1 MLRLTA
7 ERPDH
12 WTRGG
17 ASTDHQSAKDIGV
30 RDCST
35 KTAVCPFSRTTFARS
50 APQHRRWTG
59 RPRRTTVLSDV
70 AVWTFY
76 FLLTAAGL
84 LALCVVLTLAWPTP

>member
-1 MLRLTA
+1 MKTI
-7 ERPDH
+7 E
-12 WTRGG
+12 G
-17 ASTDHQSAKDIGV
+17 APRSAADEPQQS
-30 RDCST
+30 R
-35 KTAVCPFSRTTFARS
+35 RTTEHTTTARAFTHGHRLAT

-84 LALCVVLTLAWPTP
+84 LALCVVLTLVWPKS